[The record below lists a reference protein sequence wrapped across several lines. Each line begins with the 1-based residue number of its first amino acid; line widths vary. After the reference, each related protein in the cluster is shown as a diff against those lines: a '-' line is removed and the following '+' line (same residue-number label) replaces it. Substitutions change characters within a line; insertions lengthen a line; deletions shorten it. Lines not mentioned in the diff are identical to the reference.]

1 MKSKKISVEECAS
14 LLEIDVPIQDIEKA
28 FDEVYGEMTK
38 YANIPGFRVGKAPKE
53 LVKRHYGKSARE
65 EVLKRLV
72 PEAYRS
78 AILEHNITPVS
89 MPEISDVSFEA
100 EGKLSF
106 KAKVNTRP
114 VFKLKN
120 YKGIKVKKPRAKVC
134 DDDINK
140 MLENLREANAKYV
153 AVEDR
158 PVQMGDYVVS
168 DMDCSVGGKPLHKRR
183 ENLWLFLDK
192 DSIVPG
198 LADRMVGM
206 NKGEERDIETTVPEK
221 YPDKTVAGSLAR
233 YHIKAKEIKKRE
245 LPELNDEL
253 AKVFGK
259 ENMTE
264 LKQEISKELESRAK
278 INAEVDAENQ
288 VLSKVID
295 DNTFAVPASFV
306 SRQLEFMVEDA
317 KRHLMQKG
325 FKKEDLDGKYG
336 ELKEKFKNEAER
348 KVRLLF
354 ILDDIARQEKIEVSD
369 EDINDA
375 YKAISAQAG
384 KGEQEVRDYYEKE
397 GLVDELKEKIREGKV
412 IQFLLKNADVT
423 EKD

>member
-295 DNTFAVPASFV
+295 DNTFAVPPSFV